1 MAGPLAVSL
10 TADISKYQA
19 AMTRARDI
27 AVRHASDIS
36 SNFVGAAANINAA
49 FKGIEGLGKLP
60 GQMNL
65 AKNAAIGLAGTGA
78 LILASYAA
86 ASSAISQ
93 ANDQLDRFV
102 QLGQNA
108 EKAGVGVEFF
118 QRFSEA
124 AEKAKLDVAEIEAA
138 LKRAG
143 SVVTPKFEQPDA
155 IKGRLNELFETGY
168 LGTFQSKGLADY
180 NGARN
185 NEERIR
191 AAVEAMRELN
201 SLGERLAAIDLADR
215 LFGPETAD
223 RIRSGRLEI
232 EAIATALD
240 RQRED
245 LIKQEEVD
253 RAIEYREQLDA
264 AYKSIDEALH
274 VSVSLASVG
283 RDILDVWLGI
293 AKATATAA
301 SGAGTLL
308 ERMVAA
314 ARLGDTQSPL
324 APRARQPGEGSLGAD
339 LGFDA
344 AVSGRGK
351 TLYDAPIGP
360 ERPAGIQDPPM
371 PPRRPLSFFTEKEA
385 PARTAKAKAPATE
398 TLDQVETYI
407 NGVERSTEAL
417 KAEVDA
423 IGKSAAERQSAINVA
438 RLEAIARQ
446 QGITLTAEQIAK
458 VRDLSTAT
466 AEYKE
471 KLEEAR
477 ESQEA
482 LRSIGG
488 EVLRGIANDARNGA
502 SAMDVLINAVG
513 RLSDRLSDR
522 VMDSFADALFG
533 KSGGTQG
540 GLLSGLFGGSGG
552 GVGLESLLGFA
563 TGSVSPIPR
572 FANGGHVTGPGTGT
586 SDSIPAL
593 LSNRE
598 FVVNAR
604 ATAQHRGLLEA
615 INSGRVARFA
625 TGGLV
630 GAEALGTA
638 GKAGGGTGE
647 QGAGSVVSIAPVIHL
662 TAAGGSETQNA
673 DLAERVGKQIEGS
686 MRALIV
692 REMRQ
697 QMRPMGLLAR

>member
-36 SNFVGAAANINAA
+36 QNFVGAAANINAA

-60 GQMNL
+60 GQLNT
-65 AKNAAIGLAGTGA
+65 AKTAAMGLAGTGA
-78 LILASYAA
+78 FIVAGYLAV
-86 ASSAISQ
+86 SSAIGQ
-93 ANDQLDRFV
+93 ANDQLDRFIK
-102 QLGQNA
+102 LGSNA
-108 EKAGVGVEFF
+108 EKAGVGVQFF

-143 SVVTPKFEQPDA
+143 GAVTPKFEQPDA
-155 IKGRLNELFETGY
+155 IKGRLNDLFETGY

-180 NGARN
+180 NAARD
-185 NEERIR
+185 NEGRIR

-201 SLGERLAAIDLADR
+201 DLGERLAAIDLAER
-215 LFGPETAD
+215 LFGPETAN
-223 RIRSGRLEI
+223 RIRTGRLDI

-240 RQRED
+240 RERED
-245 LIKQEEVD
+245 LVTQAEVD
-253 RAIEYREQLDA
+253 RANAYREQLDA
-264 AYKSIDEALH
+264 AYKAIDDALH
-274 VSVSLASVG
+274 VSVSLADAGRSV
-283 RDILDVWLGI
+283 LDVWLGI

-301 SGAGTLL
+301 TSAGTLL
-308 ERMVAA
+308 DRMVAA
-314 ARLGDTQSPL
+314 ARLGDAQSPL

-344 AVSGRGK
+344 AVNARGK
-351 TLYDAPIGP
+351 TLYEAPIGP

-371 PPRRPLSFFTEKEA
+371 PPRRPLSFYTDKAEA
-385 PARTAKAKAPATE
+385 PTRTAKAKAPATE
-398 TLDQVETYI
+398 SLDQVETFI
-407 NGVERSTEAL
+407 NGIERSTEAL

-423 IGKSAAERQSAINVA
+423 IGKSAAERASAINVA
-438 RLEAIARQ
+438 RLEATARQ
-446 QGITLTAEQIAK
+446 QGITLTQEQIEKVKTLSAETAK
-458 VRDLSTAT
+458 
-466 AEYKE
+466 YKE
-471 KLEEAR
+471 ALEDAR
-477 ESQEA
+477 DAQEA
-482 LRSIGG
+482 IRSVGG

-502 SAMDVLINAVG
+502 SAIDIMTNAVG

-552 GVGLESLLGFA
+552 GVGLGSLLGFA

-572 FANGGHVTGPGTGT
+572 FATGGHVSGPGTGT

-593 LSNRE
+593 LSNGE
-598 FVVNAR
+598 FIVSAKAAGRHR
-604 ATAQHRGLLEA
+604 AVLEA

-638 GKAGGGTGE
+638 GKAGGGAPGE
-647 QGAGSVVSIAPVIHL
+647 TPVVSIAPVIHL
-662 TAAGGSETQNA
+662 TAAGGTEAQNQ
-673 DLAERVGKQIEGS
+673 DLAARVGKQLDGTV
-686 MRALIV
+686 RAIV
-692 REMRQ
+692 VDVLRRQ
-697 QMRPMGLLAR
+697 GRPGGMLAR